1 MSNRVIKAE
10 WFQER
15 EVRRVDP
22 PEPRLFFNSEA
33 DEDEPD
39 EVIQELET
47 EAEPEEAE
55 PEIDPKAEAEM
66 IINQAREEAG
76 QILTEAIRQGESL
89 KEQTKKEGYAQGY
102 QEGIEAATAEM
113 REKQAEAQRLLEEA
127 EASYKRRVWES
138 EGEILKLACEI
149 AEEISRTS
157 LSIQPE
163 AWIGMVRKAISRVA
177 GAKELLLRISPQ
189 DEELLNKN
197 ISAIREIL
205 TESAPIRIEVDP
217 TLKPGD
223 LWIETNIGQVDAR
236 IAQQIQNIFNGLRAT
251 VIGS

>member
-1 MSNRVIKAE
+1 M
-10 WFQER
+10 
-15 EVRRVDP
+15 RRVDP

-89 KEQTKKEGYAQGY
+89 KEQAKKEGYAQGY

-113 REKQAEAQRLLEEA
+113 QEKQAEAQRLLEEA
-127 EASYKRRVWES
+127 EASYKRRVWSPKEKYS
-138 EGEILKLACEI
+138 SWPVKLPKKLAGHPFP
-149 AEEISRTS
+149 SS
-157 LSIQPE
+157 
-163 AWIGMVRKAISRVA
+163 
-177 GAKELLLRISPQ
+177 
-189 DEELLNKN
+189 
-197 ISAIREIL
+197 
-205 TESAPIRIEVDP
+205 
-217 TLKPGD
+217 LKPG
-223 LWIETNIGQVDAR
+223 LAWFERLLAGWLAPGVTPAHFPR
-236 IAQQIQNIFNGLRAT
+236 MK
-251 VIGS
+251 SC

>member
-1 MSNRVIKAE
+1 M
-10 WFQER
+10 
-15 EVRRVDP
+15 RRVDP

-89 KEQTKKEGYAQGY
+89 KEQAKKEGYAQGY

-113 REKQAEAQRLLEEA
+113 REKQAEAQRLWR
-127 EASYKRRVWES
+127 KRRPAINGGYGSPKEKYSSWPVK
-138 EGEILKLACEI
+138 LPKKLAGHPFP
-149 AEEISRTS
+149 SS
-157 LSIQPE
+157 
-163 AWIGMVRKAISRVA
+163 
-177 GAKELLLRISPQ
+177 
-189 DEELLNKN
+189 
-197 ISAIREIL
+197 
-205 TESAPIRIEVDP
+205 
-217 TLKPGD
+217 LKPG
-223 LWIETNIGQVDAR
+223 LAWFERLLAGWLAPR
-236 IAQQIQNIFNGLRAT
+236 SYSCAFPPRMK
-251 VIGS
+251 SC